1 MTMNIEL
8 HKITVRELTRGY
20 ADNNENGVRAY
31 GGRLDVRPPYQR
43 EFVYGE
49 KERDAVIDTLTNG
62 FPLNV
67 MYWAVRNVADC
78 VPQSGQPICGDAD
91 SDRADSIC
99 GDADGDRAKYEIIDG
114 QQRTISICQYV
125 NGDFAFN
132 FRYFHNLQPDEQ
144 EQILNY
150 ELQVYICSGSDSEK
164 LKWFKTINIAGK
176 ELTEQELRNAVY
188 AGSWVSD
195 AKRYFS
201 KNGAPAAKIG
211 GDYLTGS
218 AIRQDYLE
226 TAISWISDGNVE
238 VYMSNHQHDPSAA
251 PLWQFFQ
258 SVITW
263 IETSFRPTKERKK
276 IMKGVD
282 WGMLYKQYKDQVFDF
297 KAVDDEVKRL
307 ILDDDVTKKT
317 GIYPYILT
325 RKEKYLSIRAFTDAQ
340 KLAACE
346 RQMGFCADC
355 GQHFDLSQME
365 ADHITPWHLGG
376 KTVAENCQMLC
387 RDCNRRKSGK

>member
-1 MTMNIEL
+1 MNIEL
-8 HKITVRELTRGY
+8 HKITVRELTKGY

-31 GGRLDVRPPYQR
+31 GGLLDVRPPYQR

-211 GDYLTGS
+211 GYYLTGS

-251 PLWQFFQ
+251 QLWQFFQ

-282 WGMLYKQYKDQVFDF
+282 WGMLYKQYKDQVFDL

-340 KLAACE
+340 KLSAYE

-355 GQHFDLSQME
+355 GQHFELSQME

>member
-1 MTMNIEL
+1 MNIEL
-8 HKITVRELTRGY
+8 HKITVRELTQGY
-20 ADNNENGVRAY
+20 VDNNENGVRAY

-43 EFVYGE
+43 EFVYKE
-49 KERDAVIDTLTNG
+49 KQRDAVIDTLTQG

-67 MYWAVRNVADC
+67 MYWAVRD
-78 VPQSGQPICGDAD
+78 DD
-91 SDRADSIC
+91 TF
-99 GDADGDRAKYEIIDG
+99 EIIDG

-150 ELQVYICSGSDSEK
+150 DLQIYICSGTDSEK
-164 LKWFKTINIAGK
+164 LKWFRTINIAG
-176 ELTEQELRNAVY
+176 EALTEQELRNAVY

-211 GDYLTGS
+211 NDYLNGS

-226 TAISWISDGNVE
+226 TAIDWISDGNIE
-238 VYMSNHQHDPSAA
+238 VYMSNHQHDASAA

-263 IETSFRPTKERKK
+263 IETSFHPTKERKK
-276 IMKGVD
+276 IMKGVE
-282 WGMLYKQYKDQVFDF
+282 WGMLYKQFKDQVFDY
-297 KAVDDEVKRL
+297 KAIDEEVKRL

-325 RKEKYLSIRAFTDAQ
+325 RKEKYLSIRAFTEAQ
-340 KLAACE
+340 KLSAYE

-355 GQHFDLSQME
+355 KQHFELSQME
-365 ADHITPWHLGG
+365 ADHITPWCDGG
-376 KTVAENCQMLC
+376 RTIAENCQMLC
-387 RDCNRRKSGK
+387 KECNRRKSGK

>member
-1 MTMNIEL
+1 MKIEL
-8 HKITVRELTRGY
+8 HKITVRELTDGY
-20 ADNNENGVRAY
+20 VDNAENGVKAF
-31 GGRLDVRPPYQR
+31 GGKLDVRPPYQR
-43 EFVYGE
+43 EFVYKE
-49 KERDAVIDTLTNG
+49 KQRDAVIDTLTQG

-67 MYWAVRNVADC
+67 MYWAVRD
-78 VPQSGQPICGDAD
+78 
-91 SDRADSIC
+91 
-99 GDADGDRAKYEIIDG
+99 DGTYEIIDG

-125 NGDFAFN
+125 NGDFAFDM
-132 FRYFHNLQPDEQ
+132 RYFHNLQADEQ

-164 LKWFKTINIAGK
+164 LRWFKTINIAGE

-195 AKRYFS
+195 AKRFFS
-201 KNGAPAAKIG
+201 KNGCPAAKIG

-218 AIRQDYLE
+218 AIRQEYLE
-226 TAISWISDGNVE
+226 TAISWISDGNIE
-238 VYMSNHQHDPSAA
+238 AHMGNHQHDPNAA

-263 IETSFRPTKERKK
+263 IETTFRPNKERKK

-282 WGMLYKQYKDQVFDF
+282 WGSLYKQYKDTVFD
-297 KAVDDEVKRL
+297 ASAIDEEVSRL
-307 ILDDDVTKKT
+307 ILDDDVTKKS

-340 KLAACE
+340 KLAAYE
-346 RQMGFCADC
+346 RQGGICPRC
-355 GQHFDLSQME
+355 GKHFELSQME
-365 ADHITPWHLGG
+365 ADHITPWHSGG
-376 KTVAENCQMLC
+376 KTTAENCRMLC
-387 RDCNRRKSGK
+387 RTCNRELGG

>member
-1 MTMNIEL
+1 MNIEL
-8 HKITVRELTRGY
+8 HKITVRELTQGY
-20 ADNNENGVRAY
+20 VDNNENGVRAF

-43 EFVYGE
+43 EFVYKE
-49 KERDAVIDTLTNG
+49 KQRDAVIDTLTQG

-67 MYWAVRNVADC
+67 MYWAVRGVADS
-78 VPQSGQPICGDAD
+78 VSQSGQSVCEDADGDNGDFICGDAN
-91 SDRADSIC
+91 
-99 GDADGDRAKYEIIDG
+99 GDNEARFEIIDG

-150 ELQVYICSGSDSEK
+150 ELQIYICSGTDSEK
-164 LKWFKTINIAGK
+164 LKWFRTINIAG
-176 ELTEQELRNAVY
+176 EALTEQELRNAVY

-201 KNGAPAAKIG
+201 KSGAPAAKIG
-211 GDYLTGS
+211 SDYLNGS

-226 TAISWISDGNVE
+226 TAISWISDGNIE
-238 VYMSNHQHDPSAA
+238 VYMSNHQHDASAA

-276 IMKGVD
+276 IMKGVE
-282 WGMLYKQYKDQVFDF
+282 WGMLYKLYKDQVFDY
-297 KAVDDEVKRL
+297 KAIDEEVKRL

-340 KLAACE
+340 KLSAYE

-355 GQHFDLSQME
+355 GQHFELSQME

-376 KTVAENCQMLC
+376 KTIAENCQMLC
-387 RDCNRRKSGK
+387 KECNRRKSGK